1 MRHASFIDLSNPQLP
16 QTALQQREALQKGL
30 TLSTADVLPHERR
43 EWLEDMICQEFTR
56 VAVTPPADRQLFN
69 ETTLYDWDKLRLSVI
84 HSRGLTIERLRREP
98 YHNNQDNY
106 LAVILLSGRYSLEQN
121 GREVFLQPGDMTIYD
136 ATRPHRIQSSIGFS
150 KILVSIP
157 RVMMRDRLAGIEH
170 CTALSVPGKIGV
182 GAMASQFMQTAAI
195 QAKYLRSEELTK
207 LSAQSLDLLT
217 LAFQSVRPQHVYLS
231 RSRSLSLRQ
240 IKDYVAQR
248 LKDTQLD
255 TAMIAEGTRLSPRYI
270 NDLFSDEET
279 SLMRYVWRSRL
290 EKCRKEILEYPCEPV
305 SVIAFKWGFNDMSHF
320 SRAFKKRFGI
330 GPTEL
335 KRYVNETIEPT

>member
-1 MRHASFIDLSNPQLP
+1 MRHTSLTHSSNPKVPKARLP
-16 QTALQQREALQKGL
+16 QTETSQTGL

-136 ATRPHRIQSSIGFS
+136 ATRPHRIQSSNGFS

-157 RVMMRDRLAGIEH
+157 RVLMRDRLAGIEH
-170 CTALSVPGKIGV
+170 CTALSVAGKVGV
-182 GAMASQFMQTAAI
+182 GAMASQFMQTAAS
-195 QAKYLRSEELTK
+195 QAQYLQSEELTK
-207 LSAQSLDLLT
+207 LSEQSLDLLT
-217 LAFQSVRPQHVYLS
+217 LAFNSVRPQHVYLS

-240 IKDYVAQR
+240 IKDYVAKR
-248 LKDTQLD
+248 LKDAQLD
-255 TAMIAEGTRLSPRYI
+255 TALIAAGTHLSPRYI
-270 NDLFSDEET
+270 NDLFCDEDT
-279 SLMRYVWRSRL
+279 SLMRYVWGSRL

-320 SRAFKKRFGI
+320 SRAFKKRFGMR
-330 GPTEL
+330 PTEL
-335 KRYVNETIEPT
+335 KQYANEKR